1 MSCMRHVTYLR
12 QYGKMVPRDM
22 LIRSE
27 TFTAILAVKISP
39 FLRVSVMVY
48 MKGVTH
54 REDENVYDEC
64 VGFGGWI
71 LGFD

>member
-1 MSCMRHVTYLR
+1 MSCMRACNIFTSVREDGSPGYVD
-12 QYGKMVPRDM
+12 KKRDFYCN
-22 LIRSE
+22 SCSKN
-27 TFTAILAVKISP
+27 LA